1 MDLTIIVLAAGRGS
15 RMRSDLPKSLHPVAG
30 RPMLRFVLDAA
41 RSLEPTR
48 LVAVVGHKAE
58 LVHKHLGD
66 GIQAISQAEQL
77 GTAHAVR
84 QARDEAAGQ
93 SPTVLVLFGDTPLI
107 RPATLLALFDRHR
120 ASGGVMS
127 FLSFWPVD
135 PTGYGRVVRE
145 PGTGR
150 ILRIVEEG
158 EVSAEQYRQSE
169 VTSGAFCF
177 SDAWLWPALAQLE
190 PHPDGEFYLT
200 DLVELAAREG
210 RPAADWPVTELEA
223 AGVNSRVGLAR
234 AEAEMRRRINEQ
246 WMQAGVTLIDPTAT
260 YIDAGVVIGSDTT
273 IWPGTSLQG
282 NTSIGHRC
290 AIGPGSVVRDSII
303 GDECRVEL
311 SVLEGAAMDSGS
323 DIGPFSHLRKGA
335 RLGAGAHVGN
345 FGELK
350 NSFLGPGAKMG
361 HFSYLGDATIGEN
374 ANIGAGTI
382 TCNFDGK
389 RKHPTVVGKDA
400 FIGSDTML
408 VAPVTVGEGAKT
420 GAGSVVTR
428 DVPARKVAYGV
439 PARVRSDV
447 AGKST
452 EEK

>member
-1 MDLTIIVLAAGRGS
+1 LDLTVIVLAAGRGA
-15 RMRSDLPKSLHPVAG
+15 RMLSDLPKALHPVAG
-30 RPMLRFVLDAA
+30 RPMLRFVVDVA

-58 LVHKHLGD
+58 LVRKQLGD
-66 GIQAISQAEQL
+66 GVRAVIQAEQL
-77 GTAHAVR
+77 GSAHAVR

-93 SPTVLVLFGDTPLI
+93 SAAVLVLFGDTPLV

-120 ASGGVMS
+120 AKGAVLS
-127 FLSFWPVD
+127 FLSFHPAD

-150 ILRIVEEG
+150 ILRIVKEG
-158 EVSAEQYRQSE
+158 EASAEPDRQSE
-169 VTSGAFCF
+169 VTGGAFCF
-177 SDAWLWPALAQLE
+177 SDAWLWPALAQLA
-190 PHPDGEFYLT
+190 PRPGGESYLR
-200 DLVELAAREG
+200 DLVELAARTG
-210 RPAADWPVTELEA
+210 QPVADWPADELEA
-223 AGVNSRVGLAR
+223 AGVSNRAGLAR
-234 AEAEMRRRINEQ
+234 AEAEMRRRINER
-246 WMQAGVTLIDPTAT
+246 WMLAGVTLIDPATT
-260 YIDAGVVIGSDTT
+260 YIDAGVTIGIDTT

-282 NTSIGHRC
+282 KTSIGHRC
-290 AIGPGSVVRDSII
+290 AIGPGSVIRDSII

-335 RLGAGAHVGN
+335 RLGPGAHVGN

-389 RKHPTVVGKDA
+389 QKHPTVVGKDA

-428 DVPARKVAYGV
+428 DVPPYTVAYGV
-439 PARVRSDV
+439 PARVKSDV
-447 AGKST
+447 AGKPT